1 MNHHSPAANVNNR
14 DDLRTQII
22 ESMRLY
28 CDKYKFYTLNERMM
42 FDYAIMPVLEAAM
55 AAGELLVHRTTNPE
69 KPTAEKIMEWLENMC
84 HSIAKVRD
92 AEATVSKRVLLNVLY
107 IAEEHGLKALAD
119 ARAERGL
126 RPDTG
131 MPVAGLTIPKKVK
144 P

>member
-1 MNHHSPAANVNNR
+1 MNNR
-14 DDLRTQII
+14 DSLRTQII
-22 ESMRLY
+22 NAIEASDHWHSYRYSSVKAEL
-28 CDKYKFYTLNERMM
+28 L
-42 FDYAIMPVLEAAM
+42 FDEAVMPVLEAAM
-55 AAGELLVHRTTNPE
+55 QAGELLMHRATTPE